1 MEDYMTPVSELPS
14 QKLIIAYVLMCFDVV
29 IVLQIANS
37 FTSFSAIFFIFGVR
51 DFHPRR
57 RK

>member
-1 MEDYMTPVSELPS
+1 MTPVSELPS